1 MQDPSAFDFLSQHGQ
16 KVPGGTSAAAAL
28 ARESLYRKFDPL
40 IQGRQSIMPPKEQR
54 VTDDGDTNHRESE
67 NLIAMNSPDAKSST
81 SNSGRQQMNSLHNRT
96 PSSTSSSNSLLHH
109 QQSRQS
115 CDSNNLK
122 NNNSNHTNDNEDMD
136 DEEEEE
142 ERAHVAQV
150 WPLKLTFSFL
160 YKVIDDLP

>member
-81 SNSGRQQMNSLHNRT
+81 SSNSGRQQMNSLHNRT

-142 ERAHVAQV
+142 RAHFAQV
-150 WPLKLTFSFL
+150 
-160 YKVIDDLP
+160 